1 MTAIV
6 LYEVLHCLVAVCA
19 AVWLFFRAVHGAER
33 SALYVLAGAAA
44 CLFLGDVYWLA
55 HLIIRGEPPT
65 IFSACDVAYIGF
77 LLMFNAALP
86 RVEPRHSLRRPFTL
100 CMAAFALFNAAAW
113 MVWTGVWLNNLLWG
127 IPMLVL
133 ALHSAMLADQRLS
146 SARCGVFFASL
157 VLLVICEASVLA
169 GGVRSVAG
177 PLCTV
182 LWVLAFGQLA
192 FLLKGTGSLKRLP
205 VPAWA
210 LLTFFCECA
219 SFLAQG
225 AVYYGFQVVTMTCFV
240 CAAMSAVREGEARH
254 AV

>member
-6 LYEVLHCLVAVCA
+6 LYEVLHCLVAVCV

-86 RVEPRHSLRRPFTL
+86 RVAPRRLREHPFAI
-100 CMAAFALFNAAAW
+100 CMAVFVLLNVAAW
-113 MVWTGVWLNNLLWG
+113 MVWTGAWFNDLLWG
-127 IPMLVL
+127 VPMAVVVV
-133 ALHSAMLADQRLS
+133 HSAMLVEKSLS
-146 SARCGVFFASL
+146 PAGRNGL
-157 VLLVICEASVLA
+157 GILLALLSVSEVAVLA
-169 GGVRSVAG
+169 GLAHPLLDLLCVA
-177 PLCTV
+177 
-182 LWVLAFGQLA
+182 LWLLSFLQLA
-192 FLLKGTGSLKRLP
+192 RALAGKGRLTRLT

-210 LLTFFCECA
+210 LLTAFSECA
-219 SFLAQG
+219 SFLTQG
-225 AVYYGFQVVTMTCFV
+225 AVYYGFQVLTTACFV
-240 CAAMSAVREGEARH
+240 CAAWSACREGAARH